1 MTDPKTFQK
10 TLSAYMVDTETTKGE
25 LARIAG
31 ISRPTFSKYWKSPE
45 SMPVGVLSR
54 ICDHLNVKGSDRAQL
69 I

>member
-31 ISRPTFSKYWKSPE
+31 ISRPTFSKYWKDPE
-45 SMPVGVLSR
+45 SIPAGKLSR
-54 ICDHLNVKGSDRAQL
+54 ICELLNISSEDKAKL